1 MFHDKFGK
9 GDYLLLNM
17 YSLRKMRRANYTQFG
32 LIKLSGFI
40 AQSPV
45 SSNGSGWTAL
55 FTFSVRNVIFSNS
68 VFSG

>member
-17 YSLRKMRRANYTQFG
+17 YSLGKMRSANYSQFG
-32 LIKLSGFI
+32 LIKLRGFI

-45 SSNGSGWTAL
+45 SSNGSGWL
-55 FTFSVRNVIFSNS
+55 HYLHVL
-68 VFSG
+68 

>member
-32 LIKLSGFI
+32 LINLDGIIALFYVSITDSGL
-40 AQSPV
+40 
-45 SSNGSGWTAL
+45 TAL
-55 FTFSVRNVIFSNS
+55 FTYSVRNVIFSNS

>member
-45 SSNGSGWTAL
+45 SSNGSGWTADRK
-55 FTFSVRNVIFSNS
+55 SVV
-68 VFSG
+68 